1 MSSEA
6 AELGLIDNYEDA
18 WTIQYEDLEFGE
30 ALGEGAFG
38 AVYRGMYL
46 GADVAIKRLFQD
58 DDSPDAELFIQRE
71 INVLQGMRHPN
82 IVQFIGIAHHPTKR
96 IHIVTEFIKAGDL
109 RKLLKN
115 QKILLSWLD
124 RLKVAHSAAC
134 AMAYLHSRNIIHR
147 DLKSKNLLVEG
158 GEGAPW
164 KVKIC
169 DFGFARTTGG
179 KGARPMTLCGTDDW
193 MAPEIILGDAYSL
206 AADVF
211 SFGIVLCEI
220 ITRKKIST
228 ELQRSPLDAFGL
240 SSEKFQKL
248 VPPEC
253 PPDFSVLALD
263 CCSHQ
268 PDIRP
273 QFAIV
278 VRRLKVLI
286 DTEAKKPIAAP
297 VVAAPAPAPNAGNK
311 RPVGAAAA
319 APPSGQGVDK
329 FREYADKLTA
339 MKAAGKINVGSS
351 PSSNPSPPVTA
362 TNTNTASH
370 SQPSGQM
377 NNNNNNTTNN
387 YRASGNN
394 PTGANS
400 NGVGNNNNNANS
412 NVNNGLS
419 SHNTANNRKAT
430 NFGGGG
436 VVVNGPS
443 NISSPAKGPGP
454 AASGGQGAGAGKVF
468 VVSNN
473 SNNTNNSSGGN
484 NSNSGASGG
493 GAGAGPYYSYEV
505 LKGNGCPAGLDRA
518 NLEKYLSDVDFQKV
532 IGCTRA
538 DWSKMPAWKQRGR
551 KRELNLL

>member
-82 IVQFIGIAHHPTKR
+82 IVQFIGIAHHSTKG
-96 IHIVTEFIKAGDL
+96 IHIITEFIKAGDL

-115 QKILLSWLD
+115 QKIILSWLD
-124 RLKVAHSAAC
+124 RLKIAHSAAC

-248 VPPEC
+248 I
-253 PPDFSVLALD
+253 PPDCPTDFSLLALD

-268 PDIRP
+268 PDVRP
-273 QFAIV
+273 QFHIV
-278 VRRLKVLI
+278 VRRLKALI
-286 DTEAKKPIAAP
+286 DTEAKKPIPVANPPAASSNLAKGR
-297 VVAAPAPAPNAGNK
+297 VG
-311 RPVGAAAA
+311 VGAGA
-319 APPSGQGVDK
+319 GQGVDK

-339 MKAAGKINVGSS
+339 MKAAGKVHVTS
-351 PSSNPSPPVTA
+351 PASIPSPPVTSQPVSNPNPTPA
-362 TNTNTASH
+362 PQVVSNNNTNTNI
-370 SQPSGQM
+370 G
-377 NNNNNNTTNN
+377 NN
-387 YRASGNN
+387 YRTSINNGNVGLIN
-394 PTGANS
+394 NS
-400 NGVGNNNNNANS
+400 
-412 NVNNGLS
+412 NNGLS

-436 VVVNGPS
+436 TPVVNGPGS
-443 NISSPAKGPGP
+443 NNNSNANNSYNSHNSNSPAKGAAAP
-454 AASGGQGAGAGKVF
+454 APGKVF

-473 SNNTNNSSGGN
+473 SNVGT
-484 NSNSGASGG
+484 ASGG
-493 GAGAGPYYSYEV
+493 GNVGSGPFYSYEV
-505 LKGNGCPAGLDRA
+505 LRGNNCPAGLDRA

-532 IGCTRA
+532 IGCTRTE
-538 DWSKMPAWKQRGR
+538 WSKMPAWKQRGR

>member
-1 MSSEA
+1 MTSEA

-18 WTIQYEDLEFGE
+18 WTIQYDDLEFGE

-46 GADVAIKRLFQD
+46 GAEVAIKRLFQD

-82 IVQFIGIAHHPTKR
+82 IVQFIGIAQHPTKG

-115 QKILLSWLD
+115 QKIILSWID
-124 RLKVAHSAAC
+124 RLKIAYSAAC

-240 SSEKFQKL
+240 NAEKFQKL
-248 VPPEC
+248 IPPEC
-253 PPDFSVLALD
+253 PNDFSVLALD

-268 PDIRP
+268 PDERP
-273 QFAIV
+273 QFAVV
-278 VRRLKVLI
+278 VRRLKSMI
-286 DTEAKKPIAAP
+286 DIEAKKPVAAPAPVAAP
-297 VVAAPAPAPNAGNK
+297 VVAKPAPKATAPAPTNQ
-311 RPVGAAAA
+311 
-319 APPSGQGVDK
+319 SVDK
-329 FREYADKLTA
+329 FRDYADKLNQL
-339 MKAAGKINVGSS
+339 KNAGKVNVVST
-351 PSSNPSPPVTA
+351 PASNPTPVTA
-362 TNTNTASH
+362 STSSTTHNNHVSST
-370 SQPSGQM
+370 
-377 NNNNNNTTNN
+377 NNNVPAASSAPGVSNTPGNRQSLGPNNAFNNNT
-387 YRASGNN
+387 AH
-394 PTGANS
+394 
-400 NGVGNNNNNANS
+400 NNNAN
-412 NVNNGLS
+412 NGLS
-419 SHNTANNRKAT
+419 TNNTANNRKAT
-430 NFGGGG
+430 NLGAPIAS
-436 VVVNGPS
+436 NGQ
-443 NISSPAKGPGP
+443 NNNT
-454 AASGGQGAGAGKVF
+454 GKVF
-468 VVSNN
+468 VVSN
-473 SNNTNNSSGGN
+473 TNN
-484 NSNSGASGG
+484 NSAATTPAAAASNVGG
-493 GAGAGPYYSYEV
+493 GPFYSYDV
-505 LKGNGCPAGLDRA
+505 LKGAGCPAGLDRG
-518 NLEKYLSDVDFQKV
+518 NLEKYLNDDEFKKV